1 MNLLPALALAT
12 LLSDDV
18 CSARLD
24 KLLVLYREYGLPISA
39 PDAPLVRRAGDG
51 WAYLDFPVSGDEETQ
66 LKKAGWSVTIV
77 RPDPVALG
85 NGVQYGRLDFAI
97 RCHERGWHA
106 LARAAFRKWLT
117 QSTYLPAERQLAWDA
132 WYYWHQ
138 QLSRHGAPLGAV
150 AKYMKRALAHI
161 SFASESKVA
170 LLRSLDLAL
179 VPARSAPG
187 SDDALIDAL
196 VEEPHTWVRS
206 APAYRALAR
215 RGFDAV
221 PALIAHLGDDR
232 ATRSLL
238 GGGLVSC
245 DGACF
250 VPVKDVVYWLLCA
263 LAGRELE
270 PSKDLAAR
278 TLAAG
283 RWFADAQKMG
293 EEQYVVA
300 HVGRGQFVGLGEDVL
315 LPLLVEKYPLRLPEV
330 YRRFLDTEGRSEL
343 DNPYAKALVDVPI
356 PLADKLKVLEYAAAH
371 PERRHRWVGLHYL
384 RQLDPRRANEL
395 LVAALDRMETDA
407 APDETRLAQIVPG
420 SADPKVWAALAR
432 AAKRVAPGTR
442 VQLLDELGATEPKDP
457 VCRRLQ
463 FGFVAAHLTDTDE
476 RNGRNGE
483 IEVRDHAAAL
493 LAALLDL
500 EAQVS
505 RRGEDPPKGQERR
518 NRTAA
523 QWAQLRE
530 QVRIALEH
538 DARGAKP

>member
-1 MNLLPALALAT
+1 MNLLPAMALAT

-51 WAYLDFPVSGDEETQ
+51 WGYLDFGPVSGVEEAQ
-66 LKKAGWSVTIV
+66 LKKAGWSVTVV

-85 NGVQYGRLDFAI
+85 NEVQYGRLDFAI

-106 LARAAFRKWLT
+106 LARVAFRKWLA
-117 QSTYLPAERQLAWDA
+117 QATYLPAERQLAWDA
-132 WYYWHQ
+132 WYHWYE
-138 QLSRHGAPLGAV
+138 QLSRHGAPLDAA
-150 AKYMKRALAHI
+150 AKYMKRALQHT

-179 VPARSAPG
+179 VPARSVPG

-196 VEEPHTWVRS
+196 VEERHSWLRH
-206 APAYRALAR
+206 APAFRALAR
-215 RGFDAV
+215 RGFAAV

-232 ATRSLL
+232 VTRSRL
-238 GGGLVSC
+238 GDDFAVCNGDCLM
-245 DGACF
+245 
-250 VPVKDVVYWLLCA
+250 PVKDVVYALLCA
-263 LAGRELE
+263 LAGRDLE
-270 PSKDLAAR
+270 PSNDIAAR

-283 RWFADAQKMG
+283 RWFSNAQKMG

-300 HVGRGQFVGLGEDVL
+300 HVGQGAFAQIGADVL

-330 YRRFLDTEGRSEL
+330 YRRFLDTHSQSEL
-343 DNPYAKALVDVPI
+343 DNPYAKALVEVPI

-384 RQLDPRRANEL
+384 RQLDPERANAL
-395 LVAALDRMETDA
+395 LIAALDRMETDA
-407 APDETRLAQIVPG
+407 DPYEIRLARIVP
-420 SADPKVWAALAR
+420 DTTEPKAWAALAR
-432 AAKRVAPGTR
+432 AAKRVGPGTR
-442 VQLLDELGATEPKDP
+442 VQLLDDLGAAEPKNP
-457 VCRRLQ
+457 IGRRLQ
-463 FGFVAAHLTDTDE
+463 FAFVAAHLTDTE
-476 RNGRNGE
+476 VWKVRAEE

-500 EAQVS
+500 EAQVG
-505 RRGEDPPKGQERR
+505 RIGEDARKGQESR

-530 QVRIALEH
+530 RVRIALEH
-538 DARGAKP
+538 AHRR